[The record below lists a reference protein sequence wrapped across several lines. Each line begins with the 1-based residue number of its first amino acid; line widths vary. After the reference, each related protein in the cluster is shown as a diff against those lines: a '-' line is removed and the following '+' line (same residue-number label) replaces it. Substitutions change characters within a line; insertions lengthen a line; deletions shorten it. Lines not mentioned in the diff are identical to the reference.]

1 MPKDRESSWDEHS
14 GQNVVRVNYSL
25 WLNNWHQCYTMTII
39 LCHFPYVSEIF
50 FCPNTLY
57 YRSFIIRSIFFILHF
72 TLCACMFMIHQCEHF
87 CFGCSCL
94 EIKISSQIK
103 SISSWSEIFFLKNTK
118 KKLVSYLVKSKGH
131 ILYLKVGRSRNKR
144 PLPIYYFLIF
154 SPFDPTTY
162 MY

>member
-1 MPKDRESSWDEHS
+1 MQKWKRWEILYYCTHYVIKILRMLLVSKLPKDRESSWEEYS
-14 GQNVVRVNYSL
+14 GQNVVRMNYSL
-25 WLNNWHQCYTMTII
+25 WLKNWHQCYTMTII
-39 LCHFPYVSEIF
+39 LCHFPYVFEIF

-103 SISSWSEIFFLKNTK
+103 SISSWSEIFF
-118 KKLVSYLVKSKGH
+118 
-131 ILYLKVGRSRNKR
+131 
-144 PLPIYYFLIF
+144 
-154 SPFDPTTY
+154 
-162 MY
+162 

>member
-1 MPKDRESSWDEHS
+1 MQKWKRWEILYYCTHYVIKILRMLLVSKLPKDRESSWDEHS

-103 SISSWSEIFFLKNTK
+103 SISSWSEIFF
-118 KKLVSYLVKSKGH
+118 
-131 ILYLKVGRSRNKR
+131 
-144 PLPIYYFLIF
+144 
-154 SPFDPTTY
+154 
-162 MY
+162 